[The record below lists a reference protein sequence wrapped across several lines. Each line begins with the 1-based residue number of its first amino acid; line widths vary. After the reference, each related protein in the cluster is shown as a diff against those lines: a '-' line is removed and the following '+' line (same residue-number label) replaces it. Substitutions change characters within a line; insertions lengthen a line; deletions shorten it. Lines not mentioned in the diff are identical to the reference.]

1 MDAFGS
7 NAETVG
13 GIAGRSDGMC
23 GAVECQKSSGSLH
36 LHFWN
41 FVQRAHQHHSIA
53 EIADMLQQALI
64 TSEQLKK
71 FCSEICC
78 EAYPLLDT
86 AEQEVDAKEAHWP

>member
-41 FVQRAHQHHSIA
+41 FIQRAHQHHSLA
-53 EIADMLQQALI
+53 EIAAMLEKALI
-64 TSEQLKK
+64 TADQFKKLICQSWLK
-71 FCSEICC
+71 
-78 EAYPLLDT
+78 A
-86 AEQEVDAKEAHWP
+86 